1 MTSFLISSTIF
12 RSYWAIRHTETF
24 LILATLRI
32 ERPNNFQT
40 PKTLLEH
47 RTGGAACLGIQFL
60 ASFAPVLIQSLAL
73 LGKLCLASSFAV
85 VYIHSGEIFPTTVRN
100 SGMGL
105 VSRIE
110 LELFLTFLSKLNSD
124 RLIRVGCLIFF

>member
-1 MTSFLISSTIF
+1 M
-12 RSYWAIRHTETF
+12 
-24 LILATLRI
+24 LRF
-32 ERPNNFQT
+32 ESPNIFQT
-40 PKTLLEH
+40 PKTLLNIYK
-47 RTGGAACLGIQFL
+47 GGAACLGIQLL
-60 ASFAPVLIQSLAL
+60 ASLAPVLIQSLAL

-110 LELFLTFLSKLNSD
+110 LVLL
-124 RLIRVGCLIFF
+124 